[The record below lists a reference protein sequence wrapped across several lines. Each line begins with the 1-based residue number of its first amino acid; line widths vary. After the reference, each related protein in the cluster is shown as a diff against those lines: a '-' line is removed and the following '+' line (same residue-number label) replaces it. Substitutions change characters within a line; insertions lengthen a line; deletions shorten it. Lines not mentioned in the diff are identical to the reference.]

1 MREVLTMIRRL
12 FLCLAVCCL
21 LTTAA
26 LGEGPSL
33 PIDFSSGVVPV
44 GKNFTQSGYQDSTI
58 TVTVESG
65 RSRNCDYWVADIV
78 IQDASQLRTVSA
90 GGFESNRV
98 MDGVRLA
105 NYVNAVLAINGD
117 NSNATGKNGFG
128 CVIRQGVTYLNN
140 LDSEGHWKST
150 VMDVLLIDE
159 DGDFHVMYRPQ
170 TGTETESFSGKKIVN
185 AFSFGPILVDNGVMV
200 EDFNGADRFI
210 DMSTGDKRQ
219 RMAICQVGPLHY
231 KAVCCAGPA
240 RGSRGM
246 TLREFAEL
254 VASLDVQ
261 VAYNLDGGDS
271 TVMAFNGKKIND
283 PGNAS
288 TRKLVDIIYFAS
300 MEGMN

>member
-1 MREVLTMIRRL
+1 MIRRL
-12 FLCLAVCCL
+12 MLCLAVCCVL
-21 LTTAA
+21 VPVA
-26 LGEGPSL
+26 LGDGASL
-33 PIDFSSGVVPV
+33 PIDFTPGVVPV
-44 GKNFTQSGYQDSTI
+44 GRNFTQSGYQDSTI
-58 TVTVESG
+58 TVSVESG

-105 NYVNAVLAINGD
+105 NYVNAVVAINGD

-140 LDSEGHWKST
+140 LDTEGHWKST

-159 DGDFHVMYRPQ
+159 DGDFHVLYRPQ
-170 TGTETESFSGKKIVN
+170 TGTVTETFEGKKIVN

-271 TVMAFNGKKIND
+271 TVLAFNGKKVND

>member
-1 MREVLTMIRRL
+1 MIRRL
-12 FLCLAVCCL
+12 MLILTVCCML
-21 LTTAA
+21 ATVA
-26 LGEGPSL
+26 LGEGASL
-33 PIDFSSGVVPV
+33 PIDFTPGVVPV
-44 GKNFTQSGYQDSTI
+44 GKNFTATAYRDSTI
-58 TVTVESG
+58 EVTIETG
-65 RSRNCDYWVADIV
+65 RAVNCDYWVADIV

-90 GGFESNRV
+90 GGFDMDRA

-117 NSNATGKNGFG
+117 YNYSTGKNGFG

-140 LDSEGHWKST
+140 LDTEGHWRST
-150 VMDVLLIDE
+150 VMDILLIDE
-159 DGDFHVMYRPQ
+159 DGDFHVLYRPQ
-170 TGTETESFSGKKIVN
+170 TGAIGDTVDGKKIIN
-185 AFSFGPILVDNGVMV
+185 AFTFGPILVDNGEAVLL
-200 EDFNGADRFI
+200 FNGADSYI
-210 DMSTGDKRQ
+210 DMGAGVKRQ
-219 RMAICQVGPLHY
+219 RMAICQAGPLHY

-288 TRKLVDIIYFAS
+288 TRKLKDIIYFAS